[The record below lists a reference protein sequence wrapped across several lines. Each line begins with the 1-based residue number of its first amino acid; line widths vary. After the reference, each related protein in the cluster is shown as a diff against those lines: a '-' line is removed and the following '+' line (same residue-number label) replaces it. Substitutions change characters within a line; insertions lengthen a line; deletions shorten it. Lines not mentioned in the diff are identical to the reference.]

1 METVNLETL
10 RKYVES
16 MDDNIVILIE
26 FAETGDDENE

>member
-16 MDDNIVILIE
+16 MDDNTMILIE